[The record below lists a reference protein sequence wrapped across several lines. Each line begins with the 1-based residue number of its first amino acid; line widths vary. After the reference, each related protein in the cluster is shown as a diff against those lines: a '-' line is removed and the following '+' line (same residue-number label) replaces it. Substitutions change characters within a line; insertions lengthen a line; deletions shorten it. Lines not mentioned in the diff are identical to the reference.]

1 MKPNVP
7 PGKLRYATSSGGMPS
22 DHQCGRQQ
30 SGAPPAPE
38 RRGSMSIVLVAG
50 LGSVDIHAMARKAAE
65 RWMKAQKL
73 VSVLS

>member
-1 MKPNVP
+1 VNVRLWPNPAVTLI
-7 PGKLRYATSSGGMPS
+7 GRARKLSGDKLPLTAFGVGGP
-22 DHQCGRQQ
+22 Q
-30 SGAPPAPE
+30 
-38 RRGSMSIVLVAG
+38 

>member
-1 MKPNVP
+1 M
-7 PGKLRYATSSGGMPS
+7 LRSSLSDMDRYLTEFLAT
-22 DHQCGRQQ
+22 
-30 SGAPPAPE
+30 A
-38 RRGSMSIVLVAG
+38 

>member
-1 MKPNVP
+1 
-7 PGKLRYATSSGGMPS
+7 
-22 DHQCGRQQ
+22 
-30 SGAPPAPE
+30 
-38 RRGSMSIVLVAG
+38 LVRLAILKVAAARNG

>member
-1 MKPNVP
+1 MAEAM
-7 PGKLRYATSSGGMPS
+7 PGAVAFLDFGDPDFDQVTAIEPS
-22 DHQCGRQQ
+22 RPTRKFWQKQL
-30 SGAPPAPE
+30 A
-38 RRGSMSIVLVAG
+38 VA

>member
-1 MKPNVP
+1 MKILKFLVIEDDAL
-7 PGKLRYATSSGGMPS
+7 LREAL
-22 DHQCGRQQ
+22 CGALRE
-30 SGAPPAPE
+30 ALRE
-38 RRGSMSIVLVAG
+38 

>member
-1 MKPNVP
+1 MQEGP
-7 PGKLRYATSSGGMPS
+7 
-22 DHQCGRQQ
+22 
-30 SGAPPAPE
+30 
-38 RRGSMSIVLVAG
+38 RRSKKVKVIFIYRLYKYPLLS